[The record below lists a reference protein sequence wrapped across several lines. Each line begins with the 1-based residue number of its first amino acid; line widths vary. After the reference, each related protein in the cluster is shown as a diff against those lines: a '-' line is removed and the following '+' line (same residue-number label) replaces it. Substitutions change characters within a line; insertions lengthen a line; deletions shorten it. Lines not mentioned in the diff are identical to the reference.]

1 MKILGKFLTLLLVF
15 AVLGLSGSA
24 LAKVGDPAPDF
35 MLQDL
40 NGRTH
45 SASTYKGKVL
55 VLFYL
60 GYN

>member
-1 MKILGKFLTLLLVF
+1 MKTLGQFLTFFLVF

-45 SASTYKGKVL
+45 SANIYKGKVL

-60 GYN
+60 GHN